1 MPTKM
6 ILFIMRCNDAKH
18 QGPCNW
24 HARLN
29 LRREWSECRL
39 LGYVDFSWLWA
50 FFGHLLCAAQW
61 MTACLCVPGLKEA
74 ESILMGSERLHCK
87 VTPAGLACADPSTQK
102 VRLLTETQGVI
113 SNWLS
118 SPLSSNV
125 RSHPHYHSWDSATW
139 VPFVLPPPA
148 AGGRPQVSL
157 LGN

>member
-50 FFGHLLCAAQW
+50 FFVHLLCAAQW

-87 VTPAGLACADPSTQK
+87 VTPTGLACADPRNTESQTANRNTGGDFQLAFKST
-102 VRLLTETQGVI
+102 VI
-113 SNWLS
+113 QCQQPS
-118 SPLSSNV
+118 S
-125 RSHPHYHSWDSATW
+125 
-139 VPFVLPPPA
+139 LP
-148 AGGRPQVSL
+148 
-157 LGN
+157 